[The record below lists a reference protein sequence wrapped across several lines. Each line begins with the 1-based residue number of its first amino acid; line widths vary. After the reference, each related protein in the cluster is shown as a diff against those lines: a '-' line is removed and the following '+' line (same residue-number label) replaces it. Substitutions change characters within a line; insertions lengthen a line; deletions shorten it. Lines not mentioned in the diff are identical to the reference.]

1 MQATAERLTPRV
13 SIPSVESSLK
23 TKLLPTV
30 LSVIAGSVDAIGFL
44 GLGGLFT
51 AHVTG
56 NLVILAAH
64 LVSGGKALVA
74 PMLAVPVFVAALGLT
89 RLLAGALERIGFAS
103 LRPLLLLQ
111 LLLLTGSFVLCTSA
125 GPRIDPDAT
134 KAILAGMLGVSAM
147 AVQNALVQI
156 SLKGAPSTAV
166 MTTNITRFVMD
177 VGDVL
182 LGRSPN
188 DGAKAGERARRTGLA
203 IAGFVVGCGLG
214 AGCQAVAGLW
224 SLALPAGLAL
234 VALAM
239 AFAVRV
245 ESAQARPFIPR
256 LLAEANPQRA
266 GSHRASASGTASN
279 VGRPR

>member
-1 MQATAERLTPRV
+1 MSGIAEYRTPRV
-13 SIPSVESSLK
+13 PTPSIESSLGAR
-23 TKLLPTV
+23 LLPTV
-30 LSVIAGSVDAIGFL
+30 LSIIAGSADAIGFL

-64 LVSGGKALVA
+64 LVSGSGAPVA
-74 PMLAVPVFVAALGLT
+74 PMLSVPVFVVTLGLT
-89 RLLAGALERIGFAS
+89 RLLVGGLERIGLAS

-111 LLLLTGSFVLCTSA
+111 LLLLVGFLVLCVSA
-125 GPRIDPDAT
+125 GPRIDPDAPI
-134 KAILAGMLGVSAM
+134 AILAGMLGVSAM

-166 MTTNITRFVMD
+166 MTTNITRFMID
-177 VGDVL
+177 LGDVL
-182 LGRSPN
+182 LGHSPN

-224 SLALPAGLAL
+224 SLTLPAGLAL
-234 VALAM
+234 VAFAM
-239 AFAVRV
+239 AFAI
-245 ESAQARPFIPR
+245 ESGAKAPQFIPR
-256 LLAEANPQRA
+256 LVSETRSQRA
-266 GSHRASASGTASN
+266 GSYRASASGTASH
-279 VGRPR
+279 VGRP